1 MPNRRSWQDS
11 FDRLEL
17 ARRDEGVPDDSD
29 ALQLRAVDMNKA
41 SAEPADSKACAAAT
55 HKLSAPG
62 FMLIGDWAF
71 CHEDA
76 VKPGQAGTPKRRA
89 KSASP
94 KVPPRKRDEPPR
106 AAKVAQTKAAS
117 AKVSKPRNRKPR
129 ASAPDLKLAYVAPAP
144 IIVRLNTPPEPPA
157 EMLGNSPLPRN
168 VSLAPYNKP
177 GLFGLI
183 GSWLRL
189 AARRA
194 PLPRRLRKPDGKI
207 AKPRN
212 VLDTHK
218 LDELRA
224 ENQEL
229 RRQLETLL
237 ANKEA
242 VTPQG
247 LTTPAGVSPAR
258 PRRRGK
264 TRS

>member
-1 MPNRRSWQDS
+1 
-11 FDRLEL
+11 
-17 ARRDEGVPDDSD
+17 
-29 ALQLRAVDMNKA
+29 
-41 SAEPADSKACAAAT
+41 
-55 HKLSAPG
+55 
-62 FMLIGDWAF
+62 
-71 CHEDA
+71 
-76 VKPGQAGTPKRRA
+76 
-89 KSASP
+89 
-94 KVPPRKRDEPPR
+94 
-106 AAKVAQTKAAS
+106 
-117 AKVSKPRNRKPR
+117 
-129 ASAPDLKLAYVAPAP
+129 
-144 IIVRLNTPPEPPA
+144 
-157 EMLGNSPLPRN
+157 MLGNSPLPRN